1 MANETTSSTLS
12 ELFTNI
18 TQEAI
23 FTFQE
28 TSVMRPL
35 VTTYP
40 ISGSGKTIEVPV
52 YPTIS
57 ASAVNEASDLSNTA
71 VNPTSATITA
81 SEVGVMTTLTD
92 LARDSASRN
101 VGADIGKLFG
111 EAIAKKVDTDL
122 TALLDDFASAND
134 QGGAGTELT
143 ADLLFKAQAI
153 LRTANVPAP
162 YYAVFHPKATFNL
175 KKTLTQ
181 PAYTTSS
188 SGYAISEI
196 GNEALRNGYIGRIA
210 GIDIFE
216 NANISIDAYDDSF
229 GGVFHPQSIGLAL
242 KEDFKVETQR
252 DASLRATEI
261 VASITVGSGVLKD
274 TYGVTVKV
282 DTAL

>member
-12 ELFTNI
+12 ELFENI

-35 VTTYP
+35 VTLYP
-40 ISGSGKTIEVPV
+40 IVGSGKTIEVPV
-52 YPTIS
+52 YPAIT
-57 ASAVNEASDLSNTA
+57 ASAVNEATDLTNTA
-71 VNPTSATITA
+71 VNPTSETITA

-122 TALLDDFASAND
+122 ATLLDSFTTTLDSA
-134 QGGAGTELT
+134 GGVELT
-143 ADLLFKAQAI
+143 ADKLFQAQAI
-153 LRTANVPAP
+153 LRSLNVPAP
-162 YYAVFHPKATFNL
+162 YYGVFSPKAVFNL
-175 KKTLTQ
+175 KKTLTS
-181 PAYTTSS
+181 A
-188 SGYAISEI
+188 GYNTNANAISDI
-196 GNEALRNGYIGRIA
+196 GNEALTNGYVGRVA

-216 NANISIDAYDDSF
+216 NANIAINANDDSA
-229 GGVFHPQSIGLAL
+229 GGVFHPMSLGLAL

-252 DASLRATEI
+252 DASLRGTEI
-261 VASITVGSGVLKD
+261 VASICYGTGVIKNN
-274 TYGVTVKV
+274 YGVRVIS
-282 DTAL
+282 DSAF

>member
-12 ELFTNI
+12 ELYTNI

-35 VTTYP
+35 VTLYP
-40 ISGSGKTIEVPV
+40 LMGSGKTAEVPV
-52 YPTIS
+52 YPAIS
-57 ASAVNEASDLSNTA
+57 AAAVSEATDLSNTA

-81 SEVGVMTTLTD
+81 SEIGVMTTLTD
-92 LARDSASRN
+92 LGASSASRN

-122 TALLDDFASAND
+122 CALFSSFTTNT
-134 QGGAGTELT
+134 GGAAGTELT
-143 ADLLFKAQAI
+143 ADLLFKAQAQ
-153 LRTANVPAP
+153 LRTLSVPAP
-162 YYAVFHPKATFNL
+162 YYAVFHPKALFNL

-181 PAYTTSS
+181 AGY
-188 SGYAISEI
+188 SGTATAISEL

-210 GIDIFE
+210 GIDVFE
-216 NANISIDAYDDSF
+216 NANLAIDGSDDSV
-229 GGVFHPQSIGLAL
+229 GGVFHPASIGLAM

-261 VASITVGSGVLKD
+261 VASIVYGKAVVKESFGVAITTD
-274 TYGVTVKV
+274 
-282 DTAL
+282 AAF

>member
-12 ELFTNI
+12 ELFENI

-35 VTTYP
+35 VTLYP
-40 ISGSGKTIEVPV
+40 IVGAGKTVEIPV
-52 YPTIS
+52 YPAIT
-57 ASAVNEASDLSNTA
+57 ASAVNEATDLTNTA
-71 VNPTSATITA
+71 VNPTSETITA

-122 TALLDDFASAND
+122 ATLLDSFTTTIDSA
-134 QGGAGTELT
+134 GGVELT
-143 ADLLFKAQAI
+143 ADKLFQAQAI
-153 LRTANVPAP
+153 LRSLNVPAP
-162 YYAVFHPKATFNL
+162 YYGVFSPKAVFNL
-175 KKTLTQ
+175 KKTLT
-181 PAYTTSS
+181 AA
-188 SGYAISEI
+188 GYNTNANAISDI
-196 GNEALRNGYIGRIA
+196 GNEALTNGYVGRVA

-216 NANISIDAYDDSF
+216 NANIAINANDDSA
-229 GGVFHPQSIGLAL
+229 GGVFHPMSLGLAL

-252 DASLRATEI
+252 DASLRGTEI
-261 VASITVGSGVLKD
+261 VASICYGTGVIKNN
-274 TYGVTVKV
+274 YGVRVIS
-282 DTAL
+282 DSAF

>member
-1 MANETTSSTLS
+1 MASETTSSTLS

-35 VTTYP
+35 VTLYP
-40 ISGSGKTIEVPV
+40 IVGSGKTVEVPV

-57 ASAVNEASDLSNTA
+57 ASAVNEATDLSNTA

-92 LARDSASRN
+92 LGANSASRN

-122 TALLDDFASAND
+122 VNLLDDFASASD

-162 YYAVFHPKATFNL
+162 YYGVFHPKALFNL

-181 PAYTTSS
+181 A
-188 SGYAISEI
+188 GYAGTATAMSDI

-210 GIDIFE
+210 GIDVFE
-216 NANISIDAYDDSF
+216 NANITIDAYDDSY
-229 GGVFHPQSIGLAL
+229 GGVFHPASLGLAM
-242 KEDFKVETQR
+242 KEEFKVESQR
-252 DASLRATEI
+252 DASLRATEL
-261 VASITVGSGVLKD
+261 VASIVYGVGVIKD
-274 TYGVTVKV
+274 TYGVTVRT

>member
-1 MANETTSSTLS
+1 MANETTISTLS

-40 ISGSGKTIEVPV
+40 ITGSGKTIEVPV
-52 YPTIS
+52 YPVVS
-57 ASAVNEASDLSNTA
+57 ASAVNEASDLTNTA

-81 SEVGVMTTLTD
+81 SEAGIMTTLTD

-122 TALLDDFASAND
+122 VGLFVSFTTNEVGAAAVELD
-134 QGGAGTELT
+134 
-143 ADLLFKAQAI
+143 ADLIFKAVAK
-153 LRTANVPAP
+153 LRMLNVPAP
-162 YYAVFHPKATFNL
+162 YYGVFHPRAVYNL

-181 PAYTTSS
+181 A
-188 SGYAISEI
+188 GYNTNANAISEI
-196 GNEALRNGYIGRIA
+196 GNEILRNNFVGSVA
-210 GIDIFE
+210 GVQIFE
-216 NANISIDAYDDSF
+216 NANITADASDDAY
-229 GGVFHPQSIGLAL
+229 GAVFHPASIGLAL

-252 DASLRATEI
+252 DASLRGTEI
-261 VASITVGSGVLKD
+261 VASITYGKGAVKESYGCAVITD
-274 TYGVTVKV
+274 TTI
-282 DTAL
+282 

>member
-12 ELFTNI
+12 ELYTNI

-35 VTTYP
+35 VTLYP
-40 ISGSGKTIEVPV
+40 LMGSGKVAEVPV
-52 YPTIS
+52 YPAIS
-57 ASAVNEASDLSNTA
+57 AAAVNEATDLSNTA

-81 SEVGVMTTLTD
+81 SEIGVMTTLTD
-92 LARDSASRN
+92 LGASSASRN

-122 TALLDDFASAND
+122 CGLFSSFTTNT
-134 QGGAGTELT
+134 GGAAGTELT
-143 ADLLFKAQAI
+143 ADLLFKAQAQ
-153 LRTANVPAP
+153 LRTLSVPAP
-162 YYAVFHPKATFNL
+162 YYAVFHPKALFNL

-181 PAYTTSS
+181 A
-188 SGYAISEI
+188 GYAGTATAISEI

-210 GIDIFE
+210 GIDVFE
-216 NANISIDAYDDSF
+216 NANLSIDASDDSI
-229 GGVFHPQSIGLAL
+229 GGVFHPASIGLAM

-261 VASITVGSGVLKD
+261 VASIVYGKAVVKESFGVAITTD
-274 TYGVTVKV
+274 
-282 DTAL
+282 AAF

>member
-12 ELFTNI
+12 ELYTNI

-35 VTTYP
+35 VTLYP
-40 ISGSGKTIEVPV
+40 LSGSGKVAEVPV
-52 YPTIS
+52 YPAIS
-57 ASAVNEASDLSNTA
+57 AAAVNEATDLSNTA

-81 SEVGVMTTLTD
+81 SEIGVMTTLTD
-92 LARDSASRN
+92 LGANSASRN

-122 TALLDDFASAND
+122 VGLFSSFTTNT
-134 QGGAGTELT
+134 GGAAGTELT
-143 ADLLFKAQAI
+143 ADLLFKAQAQ
-153 LRTANVPAP
+153 LRTLSVPAP
-162 YYAVFHPKATFNL
+162 YYGVFHPKALFNL

-181 PAYTTSS
+181 AGY
-188 SGYAISEI
+188 SGTATAISEI

-210 GIDIFE
+210 GIDVFE
-216 NANISIDAYDDSF
+216 NANLSIDGSDDSV
-229 GGVFHPQSIGLAL
+229 GGVFHPASIGLAM

-261 VASITVGSGVLKD
+261 VASIV
-274 TYGVTVKV
+274 YGKAVVKESFGAAITT
-282 DTAL
+282 DAAF

>member
-1 MANETTSSTLS
+1 MASETTSSTLS

-35 VTTYP
+35 VTLYP
-40 ISGSGKTIEVPV
+40 IVGSGKTVEVPV

-57 ASAVNEASDLSNTA
+57 AAAVNEATDLSNTA

-81 SEVGVMTTLTD
+81 SEIGVMTTLTD
-92 LARDSASRN
+92 LGANSASRN

-122 TALLDDFASAND
+122 VNLLDDFASASD

-162 YYAVFHPKATFNL
+162 YYGVFHPKALFNL

-181 PAYTTSS
+181 A
-188 SGYAISEI
+188 GYAGTATAISDI

-210 GIDIFE
+210 GIDVFE
-216 NANISIDAYDDSF
+216 NANITIDAYDDSF
-229 GGVFHPQSIGLAL
+229 GGVFHPASLGLAM
-242 KEDFKVETQR
+242 KEEFKVESQR
-252 DASLRATEI
+252 DASLRATEL
-261 VASITVGSGVLKD
+261 VASIVYGVGVIKD
-274 TYGVTVKV
+274 TYGVTVRT

>member
-122 TALLDDFASAND
+122 AGLLDDFASAND

-153 LRTANVPAP
+153 LRSANVPAP

-181 PAYTTSS
+181 PAYTTTS

-274 TYGVTVKV
+274 TYGVTVKT

>member
-12 ELFTNI
+12 ELYTNI

-35 VTTYP
+35 VTLYP
-40 ISGSGKTIEVPV
+40 LMGSGKVAEVPV
-52 YPTIS
+52 YPAIS
-57 ASAVNEASDLSNTA
+57 AAAVNEATDLSNTA

-81 SEVGVMTTLTD
+81 SEIGVMTTLTD
-92 LARDSASRN
+92 LGANSASRN

-122 TALLDDFASAND
+122 CGLFSSFTTNT
-134 QGGAGTELT
+134 GGAAGTELT
-143 ADLLFKAQAI
+143 ADLLFKAQAQ
-153 LRTANVPAP
+153 LRTLSVPAP
-162 YYAVFHPKATFNL
+162 YYGVFHPKALFNL

-181 PAYTTSS
+181 AGY
-188 SGYAISEI
+188 SGTATAISEI

-210 GIDIFE
+210 GIDVFE
-216 NANISIDAYDDSF
+216 NANLTIDGSDDSI
-229 GGVFHPQSIGLAL
+229 GGVFHPASIGLAM

-261 VASITVGSGVLKD
+261 VASIV
-274 TYGVTVKV
+274 YGKAVVKESFGAAITT
-282 DTAL
+282 DAAF

>member
-12 ELFTNI
+12 ELYTNI

-35 VTTYP
+35 VTLYP
-40 ISGSGKTIEVPV
+40 LMGSGKVAEVPV
-52 YPTIS
+52 YPAIS
-57 ASAVNEASDLSNTA
+57 AAAVNEATDLSNTA

-81 SEVGVMTTLTD
+81 SEIGVMTTLTD
-92 LARDSASRN
+92 LGANSASRN

-122 TALLDDFASAND
+122 CGLFSSFTTNT
-134 QGGAGTELT
+134 GGAAGTELT
-143 ADLLFKAQAI
+143 ADLLFKAQAQ
-153 LRTANVPAP
+153 LRTLSVPAP
-162 YYAVFHPKATFNL
+162 YYAVFHPKALFNL

-181 PAYTTSS
+181 AGY
-188 SGYAISEI
+188 SGTATAISEI

-210 GIDIFE
+210 GIDVFE
-216 NANISIDAYDDSF
+216 NANLSIDASDDSI
-229 GGVFHPQSIGLAL
+229 GGVFHPASIGLAM

-261 VASITVGSGVLKD
+261 VASIVYGKAVVKESFGVAITTD
-274 TYGVTVKV
+274 
-282 DTAL
+282 AAF

>member
-122 TALLDDFASAND
+122 AGLLDDFASAND

-143 ADLLFKAQAI
+143 AELLFKAQAI
-153 LRTANVPAP
+153 LRSANVPAP

-188 SGYAISEI
+188 SGYAISDI
-196 GNEALRNGYIGRIA
+196 GNEALRNGYIGRLA

-216 NANISIDAYDDSF
+216 NANIAIDAYDDSF

-261 VASITVGSGVLKD
+261 VASITVGSGILKD

>member
-1 MANETTSSTLS
+1 
-12 ELFTNI
+12 
-18 TQEAI
+18 
-23 FTFQE
+23 
-28 TSVMRPL
+28 MRPL
-35 VTTYP
+35 VTLYP
-40 ISGSGKTIEVPV
+40 IVGSGKTVEVPV

-57 ASAVNEASDLSNTA
+57 ASAVNEATDLSNTA

-92 LARDSASRN
+92 LGANSASRN

-122 TALLDDFASAND
+122 VNLLDDFASASD

-162 YYAVFHPKATFNL
+162 YYGVFHPKALFNL

-181 PAYTTSS
+181 AGY
-188 SGYAISEI
+188 SGTATAISEI

-210 GIDIFE
+210 GIDVFE
-216 NANISIDAYDDSF
+216 NANITIDAYDDSY
-229 GGVFHPQSIGLAL
+229 GGVFHPASLGLAM
-242 KEDFKVETQR
+242 KEEFKVESQR
-252 DASLRATEI
+252 DASLRATEL
-261 VASITVGSGVLKD
+261 VASIVYGVGVIKD
-274 TYGVTVKV
+274 TYGVTVRT

>member
-12 ELFTNI
+12 ELFENI

-35 VTTYP
+35 VTLYP
-40 ISGSGKTIEVPV
+40 IVGSGKTIEVPV
-52 YPTIS
+52 YPAIT
-57 ASAVNEASDLSNTA
+57 ASAVNEATDLTNTA
-71 VNPTSATITA
+71 VNPTSETITA

-122 TALLDDFASAND
+122 ATLLDSFTTTLDSA
-134 QGGAGTELT
+134 GGVELT
-143 ADLLFKAQAI
+143 ADKLFQAQAI
-153 LRTANVPAP
+153 LRSLNVPAP
-162 YYAVFHPKATFNL
+162 YYGVFSPKAVFNL
-175 KKTLTQ
+175 KKTLTSAGYNTT
-181 PAYTTSS
+181 AYALSD
-188 SGYAISEI
+188 I
-196 GNEALRNGYIGRIA
+196 GNEALTNGYVGRVA

-216 NANISIDAYDDSF
+216 NANIAINANDDSA
-229 GGVFHPQSIGLAL
+229 GGVFHPMSLGLAL

-252 DASLRATEI
+252 DASLRGTEI
-261 VASITVGSGVLKD
+261 VASICYGTGVIKNN
-274 TYGVTVKV
+274 YGVRVIS
-282 DTAL
+282 DSAF

>member
-12 ELFTNI
+12 ELYTNI

-35 VTTYP
+35 VTLYP
-40 ISGSGKTIEVPV
+40 LMGSGKVAEVPV
-52 YPTIS
+52 YPAIS
-57 ASAVNEASDLSNTA
+57 AAAVNEATDLSNTA

-92 LARDSASRN
+92 LGANSASRN

-122 TALLDDFASAND
+122 VGLFSSFTTNTAGA
-134 QGGAGTELT
+134 AGTELT
-143 ADLLFKAQAI
+143 ADLLFKAQAQ
-153 LRTANVPAP
+153 LRTLSVPAP
-162 YYAVFHPKATFNL
+162 YYAVFHPKALFNL

-181 PAYTTSS
+181 AGY
-188 SGYAISEI
+188 SGTATAISEI

-210 GIDIFE
+210 GIDVFE
-216 NANISIDAYDDSF
+216 NANLSIDASDDSV
-229 GGVFHPQSIGLAL
+229 GGVFHPQSIGLAM

-261 VASITVGSGVLKD
+261 VASIVYGKAVVKESFGVA
-274 TYGVTVKV
+274 VTT
-282 DTAL
+282 DAAF

>member
-81 SEVGVMTTLTD
+81 SEIGVMTTLTD

-122 TALLDDFASAND
+122 AGLLDDFASAND

-153 LRTANVPAP
+153 LRSANVPAP

-188 SGYAISEI
+188 SGYAISDI
-196 GNEALRNGYIGRIA
+196 GNEALRNGYIGRLA

-229 GGVFHPQSIGLAL
+229 GAVFHPMSIGLAL

-261 VASITVGSGVLKD
+261 VASITVGSGILKD
-274 TYGVTVKV
+274 TYGVTVKT

>member
-40 ISGSGKTIEVPV
+40 ISGQGKTIEVPV

-81 SEVGVMTTLTD
+81 SEIGVMTTLTD

-122 TALLDDFASAND
+122 AGLLDDFASAND

-153 LRTANVPAP
+153 LRSANVPAP

-181 PAYTTSS
+181 PAYTTTS

-229 GGVFHPQSIGLAL
+229 GGVFHPQSLGLAL

-261 VASITVGSGVLKD
+261 VSSITYGVGVLKD
-274 TYGVTVKV
+274 TYGVTVKT

>member
-12 ELFTNI
+12 ELYTNI

-35 VTTYP
+35 VTLYP
-40 ISGSGKTIEVPV
+40 LMGSGKVAEVPV
-52 YPTIS
+52 YPAIS
-57 ASAVNEASDLSNTA
+57 AAAVNEATDLSNTA

-81 SEVGVMTTLTD
+81 SEIGVMTTLTD
-92 LARDSASRN
+92 LGASSASRN

-122 TALLDDFASAND
+122 CGLFSSFTTNT
-134 QGGAGTELT
+134 GGAAGTELT
-143 ADLLFKAQAI
+143 ADLLFKAQAQ
-153 LRTANVPAP
+153 LRTLSVPAP
-162 YYAVFHPKATFNL
+162 YYAVFHPKALFNL

-181 PAYTTSS
+181 AGY
-188 SGYAISEI
+188 SGTATAISEI

-210 GIDIFE
+210 GIDVFE
-216 NANISIDAYDDSF
+216 NANLSIDASDDSI
-229 GGVFHPQSIGLAL
+229 GGVFHPASIGLAM

-261 VASITVGSGVLKD
+261 VASIVYGKAVVKESFGVA
-274 TYGVTVKV
+274 VTT
-282 DTAL
+282 DAAF

>member
-12 ELFTNI
+12 ELYTNI

-35 VTTYP
+35 VTLYP
-40 ISGSGKTIEVPV
+40 LMGSGKVAEVPV
-52 YPTIS
+52 YPAIS
-57 ASAVNEASDLSNTA
+57 AAAVNEATDLSNTA

-81 SEVGVMTTLTD
+81 SEIGVMTTLTD
-92 LARDSASRN
+92 LGANSASRN

-122 TALLDDFASAND
+122 CGLFSSFTTNTAGA
-134 QGGAGTELT
+134 AGTELT
-143 ADLLFKAQAI
+143 ADLLFKAQAQ
-153 LRTANVPAP
+153 LRTLSVPAP
-162 YYAVFHPKATFNL
+162 YYAVFHPKALFNL

-181 PAYTTSS
+181 AGY
-188 SGYAISEI
+188 SGTATAISEI

-210 GIDIFE
+210 GIDVFE
-216 NANISIDAYDDSF
+216 NANLSIDASDDSV
-229 GGVFHPQSIGLAL
+229 GGVFHPQSIGLAM

-261 VASITVGSGVLKD
+261 VASIVYGKAVVKESFGVA
-274 TYGVTVKV
+274 VTT
-282 DTAL
+282 DAAF

>member
-1 MANETTSSTLS
+1 MASETTSSTLS

-35 VTTYP
+35 VTLYP
-40 ISGSGKTIEVPV
+40 IIGSGKTVEVPV

-57 ASAVNEASDLSNTA
+57 ASAVNEATDLSNTA

-81 SEVGVMTTLTD
+81 SEIGVMTTLTD
-92 LARDSASRN
+92 LGANSASRN

-122 TALLDDFASAND
+122 VNLLDDFASASD

-162 YYAVFHPKATFNL
+162 YYGVFHPKALFNL

-181 PAYTTSS
+181 A
-188 SGYAISEI
+188 GYAGTATAISDI

-210 GIDIFE
+210 GIDVFE
-216 NANISIDAYDDSF
+216 NANITIDAYDDSF
-229 GGVFHPQSIGLAL
+229 GGVFHPASLGLAM
-242 KEDFKVETQR
+242 KEEFKVESQR
-252 DASLRATEI
+252 DASLRATEL
-261 VASITVGSGVLKD
+261 VASIVYGVGVIKD
-274 TYGVTVKV
+274 TYGVSVKT

>member
-1 MANETTSSTLS
+1 MASETTSSTLS

-35 VTTYP
+35 VTLYP
-40 ISGSGKTIEVPV
+40 IVGSGKTVEVPV

-57 ASAVNEASDLSNTA
+57 ASAVNEATDLSNTA

-81 SEVGVMTTLTD
+81 SEIGVMTTLTD
-92 LARDSASRN
+92 LGANSASRN

-122 TALLDDFASAND
+122 VNLLDDFASASD

-162 YYAVFHPKATFNL
+162 YYGVFHPKALFNL

-181 PAYTTSS
+181 A
-188 SGYAISEI
+188 GYAGTATAISDI

-210 GIDIFE
+210 GIDVFE
-216 NANISIDAYDDSF
+216 NANITIDAYDDSF
-229 GGVFHPQSIGLAL
+229 GGVFHPASLGLAM
-242 KEDFKVETQR
+242 KEEFKVESQR
-252 DASLRATEI
+252 DASLRATEL
-261 VASITVGSGVLKD
+261 VASIVYGTGVIKD
-274 TYGVTVKV
+274 TYGVTVRT

>member
-12 ELFTNI
+12 ELYTNI

-35 VTTYP
+35 VTLYP
-40 ISGSGKTIEVPV
+40 LMGSGKVAEVPV
-52 YPTIS
+52 YPAIS
-57 ASAVNEASDLSNTA
+57 AAAVNEATDLSNTA

-81 SEVGVMTTLTD
+81 SEIGVMTTLTD
-92 LARDSASRN
+92 LGASSASRN

-122 TALLDDFASAND
+122 VGLFSSFTTNTAGA
-134 QGGAGTELT
+134 AGTELT
-143 ADLLFKAQAI
+143 ADLLFKAQAQ
-153 LRTANVPAP
+153 LRTLSVPAP
-162 YYAVFHPKATFNL
+162 YYAVFHPKALFNL

-181 PAYTTSS
+181 AGY
-188 SGYAISEI
+188 SGTATAISEI

-210 GIDIFE
+210 GIDVFE
-216 NANISIDAYDDSF
+216 NANLSIDGSDDSV
-229 GGVFHPQSIGLAL
+229 GGVFHPQSIGLAM

-261 VASITVGSGVLKD
+261 VASIVYGKAVVKESFGVAITTD
-274 TYGVTVKV
+274 
-282 DTAL
+282 AAF

>member
-12 ELFTNI
+12 ELFENI

-35 VTTYP
+35 VTLYP
-40 ISGSGKTIEVPV
+40 IVGSGKTVEVPV
-52 YPTIS
+52 YPAIT
-57 ASAVNEASDLSNTA
+57 ASAVSEATDLTNTA
-71 VNPTSATITA
+71 VNPTSETITA

-122 TALLDDFASAND
+122 ATLLDSFTTTIDSA
-134 QGGAGTELT
+134 GGVELT
-143 ADLLFKAQAI
+143 ADKLFQAQAI
-153 LRTANVPAP
+153 LRSLNVPAP
-162 YYAVFHPKATFNL
+162 YYGVFSPKAVFNL
-175 KKTLTQ
+175 KKTLTS
-181 PAYTTSS
+181 A
-188 SGYAISEI
+188 GYNTNANAISDI
-196 GNEALRNGYIGRIA
+196 GNEALTNGYVGRVA

-216 NANISIDAYDDSF
+216 NANIAINANDDSA
-229 GGVFHPQSIGLAL
+229 GGVFHPMSLGLAL

-252 DASLRATEI
+252 DASLRGTEI
-261 VASITVGSGVLKD
+261 VASICYGTGVIKNN
-274 TYGVTVKV
+274 YGVRVIS
-282 DTAL
+282 DSAF